1 MSNFPEII
9 NLELGL
15 YVDNLVKW
23 LIVNADSIF
32 DAISKGMLGFLLG
45 IQNFL
50 MWIPWFVLIAVIFL
64 AGMYV
69 KNWKSGL
76 TFAAML
82 MLIGAMGLWQ
92 EMMLS
97 LAIIITSVIISII
110 IGIPLGILSAK
121 SKKVSMIMSP
131 LLDAMQTMPSFVYL
145 IPAVMF
151 FGLGMVP
158 AVFATIIYATP
169 PAIRLTNLAITGVDK
184 EMLEAAHS
192 FGASPMNVLFKVEL
206 PQAFPTI
213 MTGINQTMMM
223 AVSMVVI
230 ASMIGA
236 KGLGLNV
243 LESINRLDIAKG
255 FEAGLSVVFIAIILD
270 RLTQGMANKM
280 NYHSNDNERS

>member
-1 MSNFPEII
+1 MSNFPEFI

-121 SKKVSMIMSP
+121 SKKVSMVMSP

-270 RLTQGMANKM
+270 RLTQGMANNM

>member
-1 MSNFPEII
+1 MSNFPEFINI
-9 NLELGL
+9 NLGV
-15 YVDNLVKW
+15 YVDNVVKW

-32 DAISKGMLGFLLG
+32 AAISKVMLGFLLG

-50 MWIPWFVLIAVIFL
+50 MWVPWFVLVAIIFL

-76 TFAAML
+76 TFAVML
-82 MLIGAMGLWQ
+82 TLIGAMGLWQ

-97 LAIIITSVIISII
+97 LAIIITSVIISIV

-121 SKKVSMIMSP
+121 SKKASMIMSP

-169 PAIRLTNLAITGVDK
+169 PAIRLTNLAITEVDK

-192 FGASPMNVLFKVEL
+192 FGASPMNVLLKVEL

-243 LESINRLDIAKG
+243 LESINRLDIAQG
-255 FEAGLSVVFIAIILD
+255 FEAGLSVVFLAIILD

-280 NYHSNDNERS
+280 NYHNNDNERS

>member
-1 MSNFPEII
+1 MSNFPEFINI
-9 NLELGL
+9 NLGV
-15 YVDNLVKW
+15 YVDNVVKW

-32 DAISKGMLGFLLG
+32 AAISKVMLGFLLG

-50 MWIPWFVLIAVIFL
+50 MWVPWFVLVAIIFL
-64 AGMYV
+64 AGTYV

-76 TFAAML
+76 TFAVML
-82 MLIGAMGLWQ
+82 TLIGAMGLWQ

-97 LAIIITSVIISII
+97 LAIIITSVIISIV

-121 SKKVSMIMSP
+121 SKKASMIMSP

-169 PAIRLTNLAITGVDK
+169 PAIRLTNLAITEVDK

-192 FGASPMNVLFKVEL
+192 FGASPMNVLLKVEL

-243 LESINRLDIAKG
+243 LESINRLDIAQG
-255 FEAGLSVVFIAIILD
+255 FEAGLSVVFLAIILD

-280 NYHSNDNERS
+280 NYHNNDNERS

>member
-1 MSNFPEII
+1 MSNFPEFINI
-9 NLELGL
+9 NLGV
-15 YVDNLVKW
+15 YVDNVVKW
-23 LIVNADSIF
+23 LIVNVDSIF
-32 DAISKGMLGFLLG
+32 AAISKVMLGFLLG

-50 MWIPWFVLIAVIFL
+50 MWVPWFVLVAIIFL

-76 TFAAML
+76 TFAVML
-82 MLIGAMGLWQ
+82 TLIGAMGLWQ

-97 LAIIITSVIISII
+97 LAIIITSVIISIV

-121 SKKVSMIMSP
+121 SKKASMIMSP

-192 FGASPMNVLFKVEL
+192 FGASPMNVLLKVEL

-243 LESINRLDIAKG
+243 LESINRLDIAQG
-255 FEAGLSVVFIAIILD
+255 FEAGLSVVFLAIILD

-280 NYHSNDNERS
+280 NYHNNDNERS

>member
-9 NLELGL
+9 NLNLGL
-15 YVDNLVKW
+15 YIDKLVDWLV
-23 LIVNADSIF
+23 INADGIF
-32 DAISKGMLGFLLG
+32 NAISKGMLWALLR

-50 MWIPWFVLIAVIFL
+50 IWVPWFVIIALIFL
-64 AGMYV
+64 IGMYV

-76 TFAAML
+76 TYAVML
-82 MLIGAMGLWQ
+82 IVIGAMGLWY

-97 LAIIITSVIISII
+97 LAIIITSVIISIV
-110 IGIPLGILSAK
+110 IGVPLGILSAK
-121 SKKVSMIMSP
+121 SKRLSLIMSP

-169 PAIRLTNLAITGVDK
+169 PAIRLTNLAIAGVDK
-184 EMLEAAHS
+184 EMLEAANS
-192 FGASPMNVLFKVEL
+192 FGASSMSVLFKVEL

-243 LESINRLDIAKG
+243 LEAINRLDIAKG
-255 FEAGLSVVFIAIILD
+255 FEAGLSVVFLAIILD

-280 NYHSNDNERS
+280 NYHSNDNDRS

>member
-1 MSNFPEII
+1 MSNFPEFI
-9 NLELGL
+9 NLNLGI

-23 LIVNADSIF
+23 LIINADSIF
-32 DAISKGMLGFLLG
+32 NAISKGMLGFLLK
-45 IQNFL
+45 IQDFL
-50 MWIPWFVLIAVIFL
+50 MWIPWFALILAIFL
-64 AGMYV
+64 LGMYV

-76 TFAAML
+76 SFAVML
-82 MLIGAMGLWQ
+82 TLIGAMGLWQ

-121 SKKVSMIMSP
+121 SKRISIIMSP

-192 FGASPMNVLFKVEL
+192 FGASPMSVLFKVEL

-236 KGLGLNV
+236 RGLGLNV

-280 NYHSNDNERS
+280 NYHSNDNERN

>member
-1 MSNFPEII
+1 MSNFPEFI
-9 NLELGL
+9 NLKLGI

-23 LIVNADSIF
+23 LIINADSIF
-32 DAISKGMLGFLLG
+32 NAISKGMLGFLLK
-45 IQNFL
+45 IQDFL
-50 MWIPWFVLIAVIFL
+50 MWIPWFALILAIFL
-64 AGMYV
+64 LGMYV

-76 TFAAML
+76 SFAVML
-82 MLIGAMGLWQ
+82 TLIGAMGLWQ

-121 SKKVSMIMSP
+121 SKRISIIMSP

-192 FGASPMNVLFKVEL
+192 FGASPMSVLFKVEL

-236 KGLGLNV
+236 RGLGLNV

-280 NYHSNDNERS
+280 NYHSNDNERN

>member
-1 MSNFPEII
+1 MSNFPEFINI
-9 NLELGL
+9 NLGV
-15 YVDNLVKW
+15 YVDNVVKW
-23 LIVNADSIF
+23 LIVNADTVF
-32 DAISKGMLGFLLG
+32 NAISKGMLGFLLG
-45 IQNFL
+45 IQDFL
-50 MWIPWFVLIAVIFL
+50 MWIPWFVLIAIVFL

-76 TFAAML
+76 TFAVML
-82 MLIGAMGLWQ
+82 MLIGAMGLWE

-121 SKKVSMIMSP
+121 SKKVSVIMSP

-169 PAIRLTNLAITGVDK
+169 PAIRLTNLAIAGVDK
-184 EMLEAAHS
+184 EMLEAANS

-255 FEAGLSVVFIAIILD
+255 FEAGLSVVFLAIILD
-270 RLTQGMANKM
+270 RLTQGIANKM

>member
-1 MSNFPEII
+1 MSNFPEFINI
-9 NLELGL
+9 NLGV
-15 YVDNLVKW
+15 YVDNVVKW

-32 DAISKGMLGFLLG
+32 ATISKVMLGFLLG

-50 MWIPWFVLIAVIFL
+50 MWVPWFVLVAIIFL

-76 TFAAML
+76 TFAVML
-82 MLIGAMGLWQ
+82 TLIGAMGLWQ

-97 LAIIITSVIISII
+97 LAIIITSVIISIV

-121 SKKVSMIMSP
+121 SKKASMIMSP

-169 PAIRLTNLAITGVDK
+169 PAIRLTNLAITEVDK

-192 FGASPMNVLFKVEL
+192 FGASPMNVLLKVEL

-243 LESINRLDIAKG
+243 LESINRLDIAQG
-255 FEAGLSVVFIAIILD
+255 FEAGLSVVFLAIILD

-280 NYHSNDNERS
+280 NYHNNDNERS

>member
-1 MSNFPEII
+1 MSNFPEFINI
-9 NLELGL
+9 NLGV
-15 YVDNLVKW
+15 YVDNVVNW

-32 DAISKGMLGFLLG
+32 AAISKVMLGFLLG

-50 MWIPWFVLIAVIFL
+50 MWVPWFVLVAIIFL
-64 AGMYV
+64 AGTYV

-76 TFAAML
+76 TFAVML
-82 MLIGAMGLWQ
+82 TLIGAMGLWQ

-97 LAIIITSVIISII
+97 LAIIITSVIISIV

-121 SKKVSMIMSP
+121 SKKASMIMSP

-169 PAIRLTNLAITGVDK
+169 PAIRLTNLAITEVDK

-192 FGASPMNVLFKVEL
+192 FGASPMNVLLKVEL

-243 LESINRLDIAKG
+243 LESINRLDIAQG
-255 FEAGLSVVFIAIILD
+255 FEAGLSVVFLAIILD

-280 NYHSNDNERS
+280 NYHNNDNERS

>member
-1 MSNFPEII
+1 MSNFPEFINI
-9 NLELGL
+9 NLGV
-15 YVDNLVKW
+15 YVDNVVKW

-32 DAISKGMLGFLLG
+32 ATISKVMLGFLLG

-50 MWIPWFVLIAVIFL
+50 MWVPWFVLVAIIFL
-64 AGMYV
+64 AGTYV

-76 TFAAML
+76 TFAVML
-82 MLIGAMGLWQ
+82 TLIGAMGLWQ

-97 LAIIITSVIISII
+97 LAIIITSVIISIV

-121 SKKVSMIMSP
+121 SKKASMIMSP

-169 PAIRLTNLAITGVDK
+169 PAIRLTNLAITEVDK

-192 FGASPMNVLFKVEL
+192 FGASPINVLLKVEL

-243 LESINRLDIAKG
+243 LESINRLDIAQG
-255 FEAGLSVVFIAIILD
+255 FEAGLSVVFLAIILD

-280 NYHSNDNERS
+280 NYHNNDNERS

>member
-1 MSNFPEII
+1 MSNFPEFINI
-9 NLELGL
+9 NLGV
-15 YVDNLVKW
+15 YVDNVVKW
-23 LIVNADSIF
+23 LIVNADTVF
-32 DAISKGMLGFLLG
+32 NAISKGMLGFLLG
-45 IQNFL
+45 IQDFL
-50 MWIPWFVLIAVIFL
+50 MWIPWFVLIAIVFL

-76 TFAAML
+76 TFAVML
-82 MLIGAMGLWQ
+82 MLIGAMGLWE

-121 SKKVSMIMSP
+121 SKKVSVIMSP

-184 EMLEAAHS
+184 EMLEAANS

-255 FEAGLSVVFIAIILD
+255 FEAGLSVVFLAIILD
-270 RLTQGMANKM
+270 RLTQGIANKM

>member
-1 MSNFPEII
+1 MSNFPEFI
-9 NLELGL
+9 NLKLGL
-15 YVDNLVKW
+15 YVDKLVDW
-23 LIVNADSIF
+23 LVINADSIF
-32 DAISKGMLGFLLG
+32 DAISKGMLWALLR

-50 MWIPWFVLIAVIFL
+50 IWIPWFVVIGLIFL
-64 AGMYV
+64 IGIYA

-76 TFAAML
+76 TYAVML
-82 MLIGAMGLWQ
+82 MLIGAMGLWY

-97 LAIIITSVIISII
+97 LSIIITSVIISIV
-110 IGIPLGILSAK
+110 IGVPLGILSAK
-121 SKKVSMIMSP
+121 SKRLSLIMSP

-169 PAIRLTNLAITGVDK
+169 PAIRLTNLAIAGVDK
-184 EMLEAAHS
+184 EMLEAANS
-192 FGASPMNVLFKVEL
+192 FGASSMSVLFKVEL

-243 LESINRLDIAKG
+243 LEAINRLDIAKG
-255 FEAGLSVVFIAIILD
+255 FEAGLSVVFLAIILD

-280 NYHSNDNERS
+280 NYHSNDNDRS

>member
-1 MSNFPEII
+1 MSNFPEFI

-64 AGMYV
+64 AGVYV

-121 SKKVSMIMSP
+121 SKKVSMVMSP

>member
-1 MSNFPEII
+1 MSNFPEFI
-9 NLELGL
+9 NLKLGL
-15 YVDNLVKW
+15 YVDQLVKW

-32 DAISKGMLGFLLG
+32 AAISKGMLGFLLG

-50 MWIPWFVLIAVIFL
+50 MWIPWFVLIAIVFL

-76 TFAAML
+76 TYGVML
-82 MLIGAMGLWQ
+82 FIIGAMGLWH

-97 LAIIITSVIISII
+97 LAIVITSVIISIL

-121 SKKVSMIMSP
+121 SKKVSVIMSP

-192 FGASPMNVLFKVEL
+192 FGASPMNVLLKVEL

-223 AVSMVVI
+223 AMSMVVI

-255 FEAGLSVVFIAIILD
+255 FEAGLSVVFLAIILD

>member
-1 MSNFPEII
+1 MSNFPNII
-9 NLELGL
+9 QLNLGL
-15 YVDNLVKW
+15 YVDRLVMW
-23 LIVNADSIF
+23 LIVNCDSLF
-32 DAISKGMLGFLLG
+32 AAISKGMLSFLIG
-45 IQNFL
+45 IQDFL
-50 MWIPWFVLIAVIFL
+50 MWIPWFVLIGVIFL
-64 AGMYV
+64 LGMYI
-69 KNWKSGL
+69 KNWKAGL
-76 TFAAML
+76 TYSL
-82 MLIGAMGLWQ
+82 MLFIIGSMGLWN

-97 LAIIITSVIISII
+97 LGIVITSVIISIL

-121 SKKVSMIMSP
+121 NKKISIIMSP

-158 AVFATIIYATP
+158 AVFATVIYATP
-169 PAIRLTNLAITGVDK
+169 PVIRLTNLAITGVSE

-192 FGASPMNVLFKVEL
+192 FGDSPLNVLLKVEL

-255 FEAGLSVVFIAIILD
+255 FEAGLSVVFLAIILD

-280 NYHSNDNERS
+280 NHHNDRS

>member
-1 MSNFPEII
+1 MGNFPEII
-9 NLELGL
+9 NLDLGL
-15 YVDNLVKW
+15 YVDRLVKW
-23 LIVNADSIF
+23 LIINADSIF
-32 DAISKGMLGFLLG
+32 NAISKGMLGFLLG

-50 MWIPWFVLIAVIFL
+50 MWIPWFVLIIVIFL
-64 AGMYV
+64 LGLYV

-76 TFAAML
+76 TYAVML
-82 MLIGAMGLWQ
+82 MLIGAMGLWH

-97 LAIIITSVIISII
+97 LAIVITSVIISII

-121 SKKVSMIMSP
+121 SKKVSLVMSP

-169 PAIRLTNLAITGVDK
+169 PAIRLTNLAITGVSE

-192 FGASPMNVLFKVEL
+192 FGASPMNVLLKVEL

-223 AVSMVVI
+223 AMSMVVI

-243 LESINRLDIAKG
+243 LEAINRLDIAKG
-255 FEAGLSVVFIAIILD
+255 FEAGLSVVFLAIILD

-280 NYHSNDNERS
+280 NYHSNDNDRS

>member
-1 MSNFPEII
+1 MSNFPEFI
-9 NLELGL
+9 NLKLGL
-15 YVDNLVKW
+15 YVDKLVKW
-23 LIVNADSIF
+23 LIVNAGSIF

-64 AGMYV
+64 VGMYV
-69 KNWKSGL
+69 KGWKSGL

-82 MLIGAMGLWQ
+82 MLIGAMGLWE

-97 LAIIITSVIISII
+97 LAIILTSVIISII

-121 SKKVSMIMSP
+121 SRKVSMVMSP

-169 PAIRLTNLAITGVDK
+169 PAIRLTNLAITGVDR
-184 EMLEAAHS
+184 EMLEAANS
-192 FGASPMNVLFKVEL
+192 FGASPMSILFKVEL

-280 NYHSNDNERS
+280 NYHNNDNDRS

>member
-1 MSNFPEII
+1 MSNFPEFI
-9 NLELGL
+9 NLNLGI

-32 DAISKGMLGFLLG
+32 KAISKGMLGFLLG

-64 AGMYV
+64 LGLYV

-76 TFAAML
+76 TYAVML
-82 MLIGAMGLWQ
+82 MLIGAMGLWH

-121 SKKVSMIMSP
+121 SKRVSTIMSP

-151 FGLGMVP
+151 FGMGMVP

-169 PAIRLTNLAITGVDK
+169 PAIRLTNLAITGVSE

-192 FGASPMNVLFKVEL
+192 FGASPMSVLFKVEL

-236 KGLGLNV
+236 RGLGLNV

-255 FEAGLSVVFIAIILD
+255 FEAGLSVVFLAIILD

-280 NYHSNDNERS
+280 NYHSNDNDRS

>member
-1 MSNFPEII
+1 MGNFPVFYKL
-9 NLELGL
+9 NPGL
-15 YVDNLVKW
+15 YIDKLVKW
-23 LIVNADSIF
+23 LTANGQEVF
-32 DAISKGMLGFLLG
+32 DAISKGMLKSLLG

-50 MWIPWFVLIAVIFL
+50 LFIPWFIIIGLVIL
-64 AGMYV
+64 VGTYV

-76 TFAAML
+76 TYGAMIFI
-82 MLIGAMGLWQ
+82 IGSMGLWY

-97 LAIIITSVIISII
+97 LAIVITAVIISLL
-110 IGIPLGILSAK
+110 IGIPLGILTAK
-121 SKKVSMIMSP
+121 SKRISIIMSP
-131 LLDAMQTMPSFVYL
+131 LMDAMQTMPSFVYL

-151 FGLGMVP
+151 FGLGLVP

-169 PAIRLTNLAITGVDK
+169 PAIRLTDLAIRGVSK

-192 FGASPMNVLFKVEL
+192 FGASSWEILLKVEL

-243 LESINRLDIAKG
+243 LTGINRLDISMG
-255 FEAGLSVVFIAIILD
+255 FEAGLSIVFLAIILD
-270 RLTQGMANKM
+270 RITQGAANKL
-280 NYHSNDNERS
+280 NYQRNNEDES

>member
-1 MSNFPEII
+1 MSNFPKFI
-9 NLELGL
+9 NLNLGI

-23 LIVNADSIF
+23 LIINADSVF
-32 DAISKGMLGFLLG
+32 NAISKGMLGFLLK
-45 IQNFL
+45 IQDFL
-50 MWIPWFVLIAVIFL
+50 MWIPWFALILAIFL
-64 AGMYV
+64 LGMYV

-76 TFAAML
+76 SFAVML
-82 MLIGAMGLWQ
+82 TLIGAMGLWQ

-121 SKKVSMIMSP
+121 SKRISMIMSP

-192 FGASPMNVLFKVEL
+192 FGASSMNVLFKVEL

-236 KGLGLNV
+236 RGLGLNV

-280 NYHSNDNERS
+280 NYHSNDNERN

>member
-1 MSNFPEII
+1 MSNFPEFINI
-9 NLELGL
+9 NLGV
-15 YVDNLVKW
+15 YVDNVVKW

-32 DAISKGMLGFLLG
+32 ATISKVMLGFLLG

-50 MWIPWFVLIAVIFL
+50 MWVPWFVLVAIIFL
-64 AGMYV
+64 AGTYV

-76 TFAAML
+76 TFAVML
-82 MLIGAMGLWQ
+82 TLIGAMGLWQ

-97 LAIIITSVIISII
+97 LAIIITSVIISIV

-121 SKKVSMIMSP
+121 SKKASMIMSP

-169 PAIRLTNLAITGVDK
+169 PAIRLTNLAITEVDK

-192 FGASPMNVLFKVEL
+192 FGASPMNVLLKVEL

-243 LESINRLDIAKG
+243 LESINRLDIAQG
-255 FEAGLSVVFIAIILD
+255 FEAGLSVVFLAIILD

-280 NYHSNDNERS
+280 NYHNNDNERS

>member
-1 MSNFPEII
+1 MSNFPEFI

-121 SKKVSMIMSP
+121 SKKVSMVMSP

>member
-1 MSNFPEII
+1 MSNFPEFINI
-9 NLELGL
+9 NLGV
-15 YVDNLVKW
+15 YVDNVVKW

-32 DAISKGMLGFLLG
+32 ATISKVMLGFLLG

-50 MWIPWFVLIAVIFL
+50 MWVPWFVLVAIIFL
-64 AGMYV
+64 AGTYV

-76 TFAAML
+76 TFAVML
-82 MLIGAMGLWQ
+82 TLIGAMGLWQ

-97 LAIIITSVIISII
+97 LAIIITSVIISIV

-121 SKKVSMIMSP
+121 SKKASMIMSP

-169 PAIRLTNLAITGVDK
+169 PAIRLTNLAITEVDK

-192 FGASPMNVLFKVEL
+192 FGASPMNVRLKVEL

-243 LESINRLDIAKG
+243 LESINRLDIAQG
-255 FEAGLSVVFIAIILD
+255 FEAGLSVVFLAIILD

-280 NYHSNDNERS
+280 NYHNNDNERS

>member
-1 MSNFPEII
+1 MSNFPEFISL
-9 NLELGL
+9 NLGL
-15 YVDNLVKW
+15 YVDKLVKW
-23 LIVNADSIF
+23 LIINADSIF
-32 DAISKGMLGFLLG
+32 KAISKGMLEFLLG

-50 MWIPWFVLIAVIFL
+50 MWIPWFVLILAIFFL
-64 AGMYV
+64 GMYV
-69 KNWKSGL
+69 KNWKAGL
-76 TFAAML
+76 TFSAML
-82 MLIGAMGLWQ
+82 MLIGAMGLWH

-97 LAIIITSVIISII
+97 LAIVITSVIISIV

-121 SKKVSMIMSP
+121 SKKVSMVMSP

-169 PAIRLTNLAITGVDK
+169 PAIRLTNLAITGVSE

-192 FGASPMNVLFKVEL
+192 FGASPMNVLLKVEL

-223 AVSMVVI
+223 AMSMVVI

-243 LESINRLDIAKG
+243 LEAINRLDIAKG
-255 FEAGLSVVFIAIILD
+255 FEAGLSVVFLAIILD

-280 NYHSNDNERS
+280 NYHSNDNDRS

>member
-1 MSNFPEII
+1 MSNFPEFI
-9 NLELGL
+9 NLNLGL
-15 YVDNLVKW
+15 YVDKLVKW

-32 DAISKGMLGFLLG
+32 NAISKGMLGFLLG
-45 IQNFL
+45 IQDFL

-76 TFAAML
+76 TFAVMI
-82 MLIGAMGLWQ
+82 MVIGAMGLWH

-97 LAIIITSVIISII
+97 LAIVITSVIISIL

-121 SKKVSMIMSP
+121 SKRVSMIMSP

-192 FGASPMNVLFKVEL
+192 FGASPMNVLLKVEL

-223 AVSMVVI
+223 AMSMVVI

-243 LESINRLDIAKG
+243 LEAINRLDIAKG
-255 FEAGLSVVFIAIILD
+255 FEAGLSVVFLAIILD

-280 NYHSNDNERS
+280 NYHSNDNDRS

>member
-1 MSNFPEII
+1 MSNFPEFINI
-9 NLELGL
+9 NLGV
-15 YVDNLVKW
+15 YVDNVVMW
-23 LIVNADSIF
+23 LIVNADFIF

-50 MWIPWFVLIAVIFL
+50 MWVPWFVLVAIIFL

-76 TFAAML
+76 TFAVML
-82 MLIGAMGLWQ
+82 TLIGAMGLWQ

-97 LAIIITSVIISII
+97 LAIIITSVIISIV

-121 SKKVSMIMSP
+121 SKKASMIMSP

-192 FGASPMNVLFKVEL
+192 FGASPMNVLLKVEL

-243 LESINRLDIAKG
+243 LESINRLDIAQG
-255 FEAGLSVVFIAIILD
+255 FEAGLSVVFLAIILD

-280 NYHSNDNERS
+280 NYHNNDNERS

>member
-1 MSNFPEII
+1 MSNFPEFINI
-9 NLELGL
+9 NLGV
-15 YVDNLVKW
+15 YVDNVVKW

-32 DAISKGMLGFLLG
+32 ATISKVMLGFLLG

-50 MWIPWFVLIAVIFL
+50 MWVPWFVLVAIIFL

-76 TFAAML
+76 TFAVML
-82 MLIGAMGLWQ
+82 TLIGAMGLWQ

-97 LAIIITSVIISII
+97 LAIIITSVIISIV

-121 SKKVSMIMSP
+121 SKKASMIMSP

-169 PAIRLTNLAITGVDK
+169 PAIRLTNLAITEVDK

-192 FGASPMNVLFKVEL
+192 FGASPMNVLLKVEL

-223 AVSMVVI
+223 AVTMVVI

-243 LESINRLDIAKG
+243 LESINRLDIAQG
-255 FEAGLSVVFIAIILD
+255 FEAGLSVVFLAIILD

-280 NYHSNDNERS
+280 NYHNNDNERS